1 MHFLEASDKNFVVSR
16 SQERCN
22 GMKNGGVCETKP
34 RRRGG
39 GEFATEARSAAS
51 ARGRRGAGTDVCP
64 LSGATAPDAGQEA
77 GMGVGACRRAGLAP
91 SRGLCAPGGLLS
103 PAGVGV
109 QVAWPGPWASAA
121 RSRGPYRRRGPP
133 SLKGQLRR
141 LLTEPGGG
149 GALRP
154 LNESCRGHFTTQC
167 WTPNPGG
174 SRNTFQSR
182 KRASSETGPVKR
194 GEGPPQGR
202 PALSRLRWGRAGR
215 PGPAPH
221 SLHAAG
227 LRRAGRRGGPGAAS
241 PALPC
246 CFWGLQRGPGLAPL
260 GPLGPR
266 QGHQPRQLL

>member
-1 MHFLEASDKNFVVSR
+1 MGAFAKRSRDAEAAGSSP
-16 SQERCN
+16 
-22 GMKNGGVCETKP
+22 P
-34 RRRGG
+34 RPGARR
-39 GEFATEARSAAS
+39 
-51 ARGRRGAGTDVCP
+51 
-64 LSGATAPDAGQEA
+64 
-77 GMGVGACRRAGLAP
+77 
-91 SRGLCAPGGLLS
+91 APGGAGGLARTSVPS
-103 PAGVGV
+103 PGRRRQTQGRKRGWASGLVAV
-109 QVAWPGPWASAA
+109 LAWPPLGACVHLGASCPRPGSAC
-121 RSRGPYRRRGPP
+121 RWPGRGPGPALHRAGGRTGGEDP
-133 SLKGQLRR
+133 PLKGQLRR

-154 LNESCRGHFTTQC
+154 LNESCRGHFTTRC